1 MRTVAG
7 ASGRREAASATK
19 ATSAQ
24 EATSAEGAV
33 GRRPTI
39 YDVARAAG
47 VATSTVSRPLS
58 NPGRVSFKTA
68 EHVRRVAKE
77 LGYRSELFEREV
89 PDQRTKILA
98 MIVADINN
106 PVFHGM
112 VRGAERTAVRD
123 GYTVLVV
130 ETQESGAAEQ
140 SAVQRVLSSVD
151 GILLT
156 SSRMSDSAIRAFA
169 KQRPLVV
176 MNRVVDQVA
185 SVANDN
191 VGAIKQAVEHLADS
205 GVGAIT
211 YLAGPEASWAD
222 GMRWRGLLEAG
233 HDLELKVYRIGPCE
247 PTMSGGVWT
256 AKRWYGTRLLA

>member
-1 MRTVAG
+1 MSRAPPACDIDGLAGTVQPGPGEFQDRRTCPKGRHG
-7 ASGRREAASATK
+7 A
-19 ATSAQ
+19 
-24 EATSAEGAV
+24 
-33 GRRPTI
+33 
-39 YDVARAAG
+39 
-47 VATSTVSRPLS
+47 
-58 NPGRVSFKTA
+58 
-68 EHVRRVAKE
+68 
-77 LGYRSELFEREV
+77 LGYRAELFEREV

-112 VRGAERTAVRD
+112 VRGAERTAAHD

-151 GILLT
+151 GIILT

-191 VGAIKQAVEHLADS
+191 VEAIKQAVEHLADS

-233 HDLELKVYRIGPCE
+233 HDLELKVDRIGPCD
-247 PTMSGGVWT
+247 PTMSGGGETVASKQDSW
-256 AKRWYGTRLLA
+256 GDC